1 MRLLSRLIPSLIVAL
16 LICAQTGTQAQKRI
30 GEPRYI
36 PRVGQEGKDVIWVP
50 TPDELVEKMLWAAQ
64 VTEDDFVVDL
74 GSGDGRL
81 VIAAAKMGARAM
93 GIEYN
98 PDMVELSIK
107 NAEEAGVADRTE
119 FIEGDIFES
128 DFSEATVVTMFLLPS
143 LNVKLRPKI
152 LELKPGTRIVSN
164 SFAMGDWRP
173 DYKATI
179 DDTITSWQTA
189 LIWIVPAK
197 VEGVWKFRDGE
208 LTVRQEFQRF
218 YGTYTTR
225 DKTTNIA
232 EGRLY
237 GDSITF
243 EINGDKYS
251 GHVIGEET
259 LEGVVTSGNYERPW
273 SAFRTV
279 HMASQPAREVTGSP

>member
-1 MRLLSRLIPSLIVAL
+1 
-16 LICAQTGTQAQKRI
+16 
-30 GEPRYI
+30 
-36 PRVGQEGKDVIWVP
+36 
-50 TPDELVEKMLWAAQ
+50 MLWAAQ
-64 VTEDDFVVDL
+64 VTADDFVVDL

-81 VIAAAKMGARAM
+81 VITAAKMGARAL

-98 PDMVELSIK
+98 PDLVELSIK
-107 NAEEAGVADRTE
+107 NAEEEGVADRTK

-152 LELKPGTRIVSN
+152 LELEPGTRIVSN

-208 LTVRQEFQRF
+208 LVIRQEFQRF

-225 DKTTNIA
+225 NKTTNIA
-232 EGRLY
+232 DGRLY

-243 EINGDKYS
+243 AINGDKYS
-251 GHVIGEET
+251 GHVIGGKT
-259 LEGVVTSGNYERPW
+259 LEGVFTSENHERPW
-273 SAFRTV
+273 SAYRTV
-279 HMASQPAREVTGSP
+279 HMASQPAREVPGRP